1 MKIWTS
7 MSVTLV
13 TVVALT
19 ACNTTNEEEPV
30 NQNEEMVN
38 ENQPLD
44 EEDHTN
50 TIEGSNEEWT
60 EVAIVQE
67 EVDDTITRVDMQND
81 RGGSR
86 VILYFTDEEEP
97 RYKSI
102 LVKEESRLKIISIN
116 EDGEGEV
123 FNEVVKD
130 QLN

>member
-13 TVVALT
+13 TVVAIT

-44 EEDHTN
+44 GEDHTN

-102 LVKEESRLKIISIN
+102 LIKEESRLKIISIN

-123 FNEVVKD
+123 FNEVVED

>member
-123 FNEVVKD
+123 FNEVVED

>member
-81 RGGSR
+81 RGGNR

-123 FNEVVKD
+123 FNEVVED

>member
-1 MKIWTS
+1 M
-7 MSVTLV
+7 

-30 NQNEEMVN
+30 NQNNERVN
-38 ENQPLD
+38 ENQPVG
-44 EEDHTN
+44 EEDETN
-50 TIEGSNEEWT
+50 TIEGFNEEWT

-86 VILYFTDEEEP
+86 VILYFTDEEGP

-102 LVKEESRLKIISIN
+102 LVKEESRIKIISIN
-116 EDGEGEV
+116 EDGEGEI
-123 FNEVVKD
+123 FNEVVED
-130 QLN
+130 QL

>member
-1 MKIWTS
+1 MKSWTPMS
-7 MSVTLV
+7 MIFV

-30 NQNEEMVN
+30 NQNNERVN
-38 ENQPLD
+38 ENQPVG
-44 EEDHTN
+44 EEDETN
-50 TIEGSNEEWT
+50 TIEGFNEEWT

-86 VILYFTDEEEP
+86 VILYFTDEEGP

-102 LVKEESRLKIISIN
+102 LVKAESRIKIISIN
-116 EDGEGEV
+116 EDGEGEI
-123 FNEVVKD
+123 FNEVVED
-130 QLN
+130 QL